1 MNIIEMMRKNKL
13 ILALLVLGLI
23 LFGLKSVGGISQCNG
38 EYKLGSCSEV
48 GKVYN

>member
-1 MNIIEMMRKNKL
+1 MNIIESILKNKL
-13 ILALLVLGLI
+13 ILALLALGII

-38 EYKLGSCSEV
+38 EYKLGLCSEV